1 MRVSDIARHRVAGH
15 HLDVG
20 DQPTARA
27 AVRSMFALQAQ
38 DYRGGLWS
46 VGARAWR
53 VTEAEVERAL
63 LDREIVRT
71 WPMRGTLHLVDAA
84 DARWLPELLGPR
96 ASQSA
101 AGRRRGLGVDEIA
114 VSRVRTAWEGALAG
128 GRCLGRSELF
138 ALMDAA
144 GVDSGD
150 QRGPH
155 LLRYFAEQ
163 AVLCCGPHRDRQPTY
178 ALLAEWVP
186 EARVLPRDEALA
198 ELALRYFVSH
208 GPATLDD
215 FVGWAFLTKADARAG
230 LVEVEERLESFELD
244 GVRYWQ
250 GDTRAAVGTV
260 QLLSGFDEFV
270 LGYKN
275 RAAFSSPAIMA
286 AVVPGGNGV
295 FRASIVFDGQIV
307 GLWSVQRRKARNEI
321 RIDWFDGPRPAREGA
336 RLRGGA
342 LCPLQRGG
350 DGGSVTGSD
359 RGTPSTGMPAAR
371 RASRPV
377 NGPGS
382 PRRVPLPSS
391 AKRATDRSS
400 GAIANRGQ

>member
-1 MRVSDIARHRVAGH
+1 MDLSDIARRRIAAH
-15 HLDVG
+15 HLHVG
-20 DQPTARA
+20 DQPSARA
-27 AVRSMFALQAQ
+27 AVGSMLALQAQ

-53 VTEAEVERAL
+53 ITEAEVERAL

-101 AGRRRGLGVDEIA
+101 AGRRRGLGLDEAA
-114 VSRVRTAWEGALAG
+114 VNRVRAAWESGLSG
-128 GRCLGRSELF
+128 GRCLGRTELF

-144 GVDSGD
+144 GMDSGD

-163 AVLCCGPHRDRQPTY
+163 GVLCFGPHRGRQPTY

-186 EARVLPRDEALA
+186 KARVLARDEALTEMA
-198 ELALRYFVSH
+198 RRYFVSH

-215 FVGWAFLTKADARAG
+215 FVGWAFLTKADARRG
-230 LVEVEERLESFELD
+230 LAEVEQRLETFELD

-250 GDTRAAVGTV
+250 GETPAEGAGV
-260 QLLSGFDEFV
+260 QLLAGFDEYV

-275 RAAFSSPAIMA
+275 RSAFASSAIMA
-286 AVVPGGNGV
+286 AVVPGGNGM
-295 FRASIVFDGQIV
+295 FRASIVLDGQIV
-307 GLWSVQRRKARNEI
+307 GLWSIKRRVGRNEI
-321 RIDWFDGPRPAREGA
+321 RFEWFDGRERPSRE
-336 RLRGGA
+336 A
-342 LCPLQRGG
+342 LEEAVGRYAHFTA
-350 DGGSVTGSD
+350 VET
-359 RGTPSTGMPAAR
+359 AA
-371 RASRPV
+371 
-377 NGPGS
+377 
-382 PRRVPLPSS
+382 L
-391 AKRATDRSS
+391 
-400 GAIANRGQ
+400 